1 MKKTSIA
8 NSGSRNPSA
17 RRSQRRINQLLD
29 KNISE
34 YEIPNPYRNS
44 RNHPYLPRNLSKQLS
59 KLDSFSI
66 KTLQNLRFTDPKIH
80 DEVNDLLFKMRSAVQ
95 KQSDEFGSF
104 VAEETKKIQKNSINT
119 DCED

>member
-1 MKKTSIA
+1 MKKSSKV
-8 NSGSRNPSA
+8 NSVMKNPSA

-44 RNHPYLPRNLSKQLS
+44 RNHPYLPKNLSRQLS

-66 KTLQNLRFTDPKIH
+66 RTLQNIRFIDPKVH
-80 DEVNDLLFKMRSAVQ
+80 DEVTDLLNKMRLAVQ
-95 KQSDEFGSF
+95 KQSDEFGCF
-104 VAEETKKIQKNSINT
+104 VA
-119 DCED
+119 